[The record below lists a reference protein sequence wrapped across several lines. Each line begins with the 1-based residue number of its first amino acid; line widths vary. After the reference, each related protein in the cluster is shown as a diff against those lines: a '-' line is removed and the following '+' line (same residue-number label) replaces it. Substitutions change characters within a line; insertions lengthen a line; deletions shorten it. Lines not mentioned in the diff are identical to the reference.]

1 MQKTELVLI
10 RHGETFWNI
19 QSRMQG
25 HLNSNL
31 SKLGL
36 SQISLLGKWMMKI
49 KFSHIYCSDSPRAR
63 LTAEAITKFS
73 GHDLKIDKRLRE
85 KNLGIFE
92 GLTSDEAMDKY
103 PEAFQLFK
111 TKGSEYIIKN
121 GESTKQ
127 LFERTFELIE
137 EIRNNHKN
145 ERVVIVTHGGV
156 VRVLIKHI
164 LGISLDSDT
173 CFQIR
178 NTGLFHL
185 FWDRKWM
192 VSKMGEVPHLEKKLT

>member
-10 RHGETFWNI
+10 RHGETLWNI

-36 SQISLLGKWMMKI
+36 SQVSLLGKWMKKI
-49 KFSHIYCSDSPRAR
+49 NFRHIYCSDSPRAR
-63 LTAEAITKFS
+63 ITAEAITKLS

-103 PEAFQLFK
+103 PEAFRLFK
-111 TKGSEYIIKN
+111 TAGSEYIIKN

-127 LFERTFELIE
+127 LLERTFEFIE
-137 EIRNNHKN
+137 EIRNIHKN
-145 ERVVIVTHGGV
+145 ERVIIVTHGGV
-156 VRVLIKHI
+156 VRVLIKHT
-164 LGISLDSDT
+164 LGISLDSAT

-178 NTGLFHL
+178 NTGIFHL
-185 FWDRKWM
+185 FWDEKWM
-192 VSKMGEVPHLEKKLT
+192 VSKMGEVPHLELKR